1 MQLGQSE
8 NDNDN
13 ETQNNE
19 NDEIEK
25 CEACGKTDDSG
36 DWFH

>member
-1 MQLGQSE
+1 MRLGQSD

-25 CEACGKTDDSG
+25 CEACGKIE
-36 DWFH
+36 